1 MLGPRR
7 RAVVGATK
15 SAVALAVAL
24 ALAAGAAGAAEPARQ
39 AAAATPTAEEIA
51 ALKSRLAA
59 QQELLE
65 SQLRQLREQQ
75 AQIDALERR
84 LGAAAD
90 APAAPAAPV
99 VAAAAATVE
108 SAPAAVAAA
117 EPAALPPPVVTGRY
131 DGVGV
136 VVGGSLRTTVNTTGA
151 RMLPDAAPF
160 LVLPSVP
167 GVREGTTKIDA
178 RLSTLL
184 IAIRGRELGGFQ
196 LGGVIQAQL
205 FDGDLLSGKY
215 GVYPGVA
222 YVEATN
228 ERWRLAAGL
237 QPDVFSPK
245 IPRMVDSMSGMA
257 GSGNPGNSMKPQLRV
272 ERFVLTGGGKL
283 TLQAALADA
292 QPSNIQPPSL
302 ASTENTGTP
311 NYEARIAFARGAA
324 DKTVSWAPYPEWE
337 LGISGAT
344 GSFRTFSIAG
354 AFPAYDTDLSGV
366 AIEGAARFG
375 QRFAVQG
382 ELYRGRAF
390 APYLAG
396 IFQTVTA
403 DRTPVRSEGG
413 WGEFAWWW
421 TPTAHSHIG
430 YGRDRAWASSGAQ
443 PGVRSNE
450 TAFANLFWDPSPMT
464 TLGFEATWRRTE
476 YEGGLGNEGFALM
489 LSSELRF

>member
-1 MLGPRR
+1 MSRGSRVAVQGVLLGT
-7 RAVVGATK
+7 V
-15 SAVALAVAL
+15 L
-24 ALAAGAAGAAEPARQ
+24 ALGGGMAQAATP
-39 AAAATPTAEEIA
+39 AAAAPVPAASAPEIA
-51 ALKSRLAA
+51 ALKAKLAA

-65 SQLRQLREQQ
+65 LQLRQLREQQ
-75 AQIDALERR
+75 AQIDELERR
-84 LGAAAD
+84 IGSTA
-90 APAAPAAPV
+90 
-99 VAAAAATVE
+99 
-108 SAPAAVAAA
+108 SAPVAAA

-136 VVGGSLRTTVNTTGA
+136 VIGGSLRTTVNTTGA

-257 GSGNPGNSMKPQLRV
+257 GSG
-272 ERFVLTGGGKL
+272 
-283 TLQAALADA
+283 
-292 QPSNIQPPSL
+292 L

-382 ELYRGRAF
+382 ELYRGRAL
-390 APYLAG
+390 APYLAS

-421 TPTAHSHIG
+421 SPTAHSHFG
-430 YGRDRAWASSGAQ
+430 YGRDRAWSSSGAQ

-464 TLGFEATWRRTE
+464 TLGLEATWRRTE
-476 YEGGLGNEGFALM
+476 YEGEIDNEGLALM

>member
-1 MLGPRR
+1 MMRML
-7 RAVVGATK
+7 AATLAA
-15 SAVALAVAL
+15 SVALGG
-24 ALAAGAAGAAEPARQ
+24 GAASAAEAQ
-39 AAAATPTAEEIA
+39 SAAAPAPTAAEIA
-51 ALKSRLAA
+51 ALKAKLAA
-59 QQELLE
+59 QQDLLE
-65 SQLRQLREQQ
+65 AQLRQLREQQ
-75 AQIDALERR
+75 SQIEALERR
-84 LGAAAD
+84 LGAGATPSV
-90 APAAPAAPV
+90 PAAAETPAP
-99 VAAAAATVE
+99 
-108 SAPAAVAAA
+108 AVAAA
-117 EPAALPPPVVTGRY
+117 PTLPPPVVTGRY

-136 VVGGSLRTTVNTTGA
+136 VFGGSLRTTVNATGA

-160 LVLPSVP
+160 FVLPSVP

-184 IAIRGRELGGFQ
+184 VAIRGREYAGLQ

-222 YVEATN
+222 YVEAAN
-228 ERWRLAAGL
+228 ARWRFAVGL

-272 ERFVLTGGGKL
+272 ERFVTTGSGKL

-302 ASTENTGTP
+302 ASTENTGKP
-311 NYEARIAFARGAA
+311 NYEVRVAFARGAP
-324 DKTVSWAPYPEWE
+324 DETVSWVPYPEWE
-337 LGISGAT
+337 LGISGAS

-354 AFPAYDTDLSGV
+354 AFPAYDTGLSGV

-390 APYLAG
+390 APYLAS

-403 DRTPVRSEGG
+403 DRAPVRSEGG
-413 WGEFAWWW
+413 WGEVAWWW
-421 TPTAHSHIG
+421 SPTAHSHLG
-430 YGRDRAWASSGAQ
+430 YGRDRAWSAGAAQ

-464 TLGFEATWRRTE
+464 TLGLEATWRRTE
-476 YEGGLGNEGFALM
+476 YQGEVDNEGLALM

>member
-1 MLGPRR
+1 MSRGSRVAVQGVLLGT
-7 RAVVGATK
+7 V
-15 SAVALAVAL
+15 L
-24 ALAAGAAGAAEPARQ
+24 ALGGGMAQAATP
-39 AAAATPTAEEIA
+39 AAAAPVPAASAPEIA
-51 ALKSRLAA
+51 ALKAKLAA

-65 SQLRQLREQQ
+65 LQLRQLREQQ
-75 AQIDALERR
+75 AQIDELERR
-84 LGAAAD
+84 IGSTA
-90 APAAPAAPV
+90 
-99 VAAAAATVE
+99 
-108 SAPAAVAAA
+108 SAPVAAA
-117 EPAALPPPVVTGRY
+117 EPATLPPPVVAARY

-136 VVGGSLRTTVNTTGA
+136 VIGGSLRTTVNTTGA

-215 GVYPGVA
+215 GVYPGIA
-222 YVEATN
+222 YVEAAN
-228 ERWRLAAGL
+228 EHWRFAAGL

-257 GSGNPGNSMKPQLRV
+257 GSGNPGNSLKPELRV
-272 ERFVLTGGGKL
+272 ERFVLTDGGKL

-302 ASTENTGTP
+302 ASTENTGKP

-324 DKTVSWAPYPEWE
+324 DKTVSWTPYPEWE

-382 ELYRGRAF
+382 ELYRGRAL
-390 APYLAG
+390 APYLAS
-396 IFQTVTA
+396 IFQTVTV

-421 TPTAHSHIG
+421 SPTAHSHFG
-430 YGRDRAWASSGAQ
+430 YGRDRAWSSSGAQ

-464 TLGFEATWRRTE
+464 TLGLEATWRRTE
-476 YEGGLGNEGFALM
+476 YEGEIDNEGLALM

>member
-1 MLGPRR
+1 MLWARR
-7 RAVVGATK
+7 RAVVGAAR

-39 AAAATPTAEEIA
+39 ASAATPSAEELA

-90 APAAPAAPV
+90 APAAPAAPA
-99 VAAAAATVE
+99 VAAAAATAE
-108 SAPAAVAAA
+108 SAPAVVAAA

-136 VVGGSLRTTVNTTGA
+136 VIGGSLRTTVNTTGA

-257 GSGNPGNSMKPQLRV
+257 GSGNPGNSMKPQLRA
-272 ERFVLTGGGKL
+272 ERFLPMGGGKL

-292 QPSNIQPPSL
+292 QPSNIKPPSL
-302 ASTENTGTP
+302 ESTENTGQP
-311 NYEARIAFARGAA
+311 NYEARIAYARGTADAA
-324 DKTVSWAPYPEWE
+324 VSMVPYPEWE
-337 LGISGAT
+337 IGLSGAT
-344 GSFRTFSIAG
+344 GSFRSFSVSN
-354 AFPAYDTDLSGV
+354 AFPAYDTRLEGV
-366 AIEGAARFG
+366 ALEGAARFG
-375 QRFAVQG
+375 QRFGIQG

-390 APYLAG
+390 APYLGG
-396 IFQTVTA
+396 IFQTVA
-403 DRTPVRSEGG
+403 PDRTPVRSEGG
-413 WGEFAWWW
+413 WGELAWWW
-421 TPTAHSHIG
+421 RPTLHSHLG
-430 YGRDRAWASSGAQ
+430 YGRDRAWSTGGVQ
-443 PGVRSNE
+443 PALRTNE
-450 TAFANLFWDPSPMT
+450 TAFANLYWDPGPMT
-464 TLGFEATWRRTE
+464 TLGLEATWRRTG
-476 YEGGLGNEGFALM
+476 YEGDIDNEGLALM

>member
-1 MLGPRR
+1 
-7 RAVVGATK
+7 
-15 SAVALAVAL
+15 
-24 ALAAGAAGAAEPARQ
+24 
-39 AAAATPTAEEIA
+39 
-51 ALKSRLAA
+51 
-59 QQELLE
+59 
-65 SQLRQLREQQ
+65 
-75 AQIDALERR
+75 
-84 LGAAAD
+84 
-90 APAAPAAPV
+90 
-99 VAAAAATVE
+99 
-108 SAPAAVAAA
+108 
-117 EPAALPPPVVTGRY
+117 VVTGRY

-136 VVGGSLRTTVNTTGA
+136 VIGGSLRTTVNTTGA

-354 AFPAYDTDLSGV
+354 AFPAYDTDLSGI
-366 AIEGAARFG
+366 AIEGAARVG

-421 TPTAHSHIG
+421 QPDLHSHIG
-430 YGRDRAWASSGAQ
+430 YGRDRAWSSSGAQ

-464 TLGFEATWRRTE
+464 TLGLEATWRRTE

>member
-1 MLGPRR
+1 MIRGSRTAVPGVVLG
-7 RAVVGATK
+7 TM
-15 SAVALAVAL
+15 L
-24 ALAAGAAGAAEPARQ
+24 ALAGGMVQ
-39 AAAATPTAEEIA
+39 AATPAAVAPAPSAEELA
-51 ALKSRLAA
+51 ALKAKLAA

-65 SQLRQLREQQ
+65 AQLRQLREQQ
-75 AQIDALERR
+75 AQIDELERR
-84 LGAAAD
+84 LGG
-90 APAAPAAPV
+90 
-99 VAAAAATVE
+99 AAAA
-108 SAPAAVAAA
+108 PVAAA

-136 VVGGSLRTTVNTTGA
+136 IIGGSLRTTVNTTGA

-160 LVLPSVP
+160 FVLPSVP

-184 IAIRGRELGGFQ
+184 IAIRGRELGGFR

-205 FDGDLLSGKY
+205 FDGDLFSGKY

-222 YVEATN
+222 YVEAAN

-272 ERFVLTGGGKL
+272 ERFVAMDGGKL

-302 ASTENTGTP
+302 ASTENTGRP
-311 NYEARIAFARGAA
+311 NYEARLAYARGAA
-324 DKTVSWAPYPEWE
+324 DPAVSWVPYPEWE
-337 LGISGAT
+337 LGLSGAV
-344 GSFRTFSIAG
+344 GSFRSFSLSN
-354 AFPAYDTDLSGV
+354 AFPAYDTRLSGV
-366 AIEGAARFG
+366 ALEGAVRFG
-375 QRFAVQG
+375 RRFGIQG

-390 APYLAG
+390 APYLGG
-396 IFQTVTA
+396 IFQTVTGDQRA
-403 DRTPVRSEGG
+403 VRSEGG
-413 WGEFAWWW
+413 WGELAWWW
-421 TPTAHSHIG
+421 SSTAHSHIG
-430 YGRDRAWASSGAQ
+430 YGRDRAWGVGVAQ
-443 PGVRSNE
+443 PALRTNE

-464 TLGFEATWRRTE
+464 TLGLEATWRRTG
-476 YEGGLGNEGFALM
+476 YEGGIDSDGLALM

>member
-1 MLGPRR
+1 MMR
-7 RAVVGATK
+7 V
-15 SAVALAVAL
+15 
-24 ALAAGAAGAAEPARQ
+24 LAATLAAASALGGSVASAAEAPS
-39 AAAATPTAEEIA
+39 AAAAAPTAAEIA
-51 ALKSRLAA
+51 ALKAKLAA
-59 QQELLE
+59 QQDLLE
-65 SQLRQLREQQ
+65 AQLRQLREQQ
-75 AQIDALERR
+75 SQIEALERR
-84 LGAAAD
+84 LGAG
-90 APAAPAAPV
+90 
-99 VAAAAATVE
+99 AAASVPAVAETP
-108 SAPAAVAAA
+108 APAVAAA
-117 EPAALPPPVVTGRY
+117 PALPAPVVTGRY

-136 VVGGSLRTTVNTTGA
+136 VFGGSLRTTVNTTGA

-160 LVLPSVP
+160 FVLPSVP

-184 IAIRGRELGGFQ
+184 VAIRGREYAGFQ

-222 YVEATN
+222 YVEAAN
-228 ERWRLAAGL
+228 EGWRFAAGL

-272 ERFVLTGGGKL
+272 ERFVTTGSGKL

-302 ASTENTGTP
+302 ASTENTGKP
-311 NYEARIAFARGAA
+311 NYEARVAFARGAP
-324 DKTVSWAPYPEWE
+324 DKTVSWVPHPEWE
-337 LGISGAT
+337 LGISGAS

-354 AFPAYDTDLSGV
+354 AFPAYDTSLSGV

-390 APYLAG
+390 APYLAS

-403 DRTPVRSEGG
+403 DRAPVRSEGG
-413 WGEFAWWW
+413 WGEVAWWW
-421 TPTAHSHIG
+421 SPTAHSHLG
-430 YGRDRAWASSGAQ
+430 YGRDRAWSSGGAQ

-464 TLGFEATWRRTE
+464 TLGLEATWRRTA
-476 YEGGLGNEGFALM
+476 YEGDIENDGLALM

>member
-1 MLGPRR
+1 MRGP
-7 RAVVGATK
+7 A
-15 SAVALAVAL
+15 AVAMRATVATVAL
-24 ALAAGAAGAAEPARQ
+24 ALGGAASSAMAEPPTAAEV
-39 AAAATPTAEEIA
+39 A
-51 ALKSRLAA
+51 ALRAKLAA

-65 SQLRQLREQQ
+65 AQLRQLREQQ
-75 AQIDALERR
+75 AQIEALERR
-84 LGAAAD
+84 LGAGAPAPAATAAPVATVDPVAPTVVAAVEPPVAAD
-90 APAAPAAPV
+90 A
-99 VAAAAATVE
+99 
-108 SAPAAVAAA
+108 S
-117 EPAALPPPVVTGRY
+117 ALPPPVVTGRY

-136 VVGGSLRTTVNTTGA
+136 IIGGSLRTTVNTTGA

-184 IAIRGRELGGFQ
+184 VAIRGRELGGFQ

-222 YVEATN
+222 YVEAAN
-228 ERWRLAAGL
+228 DRWRLAAGL

-272 ERFVLTGGGKL
+272 ERFVRTDGGKW
-283 TLQAALADA
+283 TLQGALADA

-302 ASTENTGTP
+302 ASTENTGQP

-324 DKTVSWAPYPEWE
+324 DSAVSLVPYPEWE
-337 LGISGAT
+337 IGVSGAT
-344 GSFRTFSIAG
+344 GSFRTFSISN

-366 AIEGAARFG
+366 AIEGAVRVG
-375 QRFAVQG
+375 QRFGLQG

-403 DRTPVRSEGG
+403 DRVPVRSEGG
-413 WGEFAWWW
+413 WAEVAWWW
-421 TPTAHSHIG
+421 RPTLHTHFG
-430 YGRDRAWASSGAQ
+430 YGRDRAWATGGAQ

-464 TLGFEATWRRTE
+464 TLGLEATWRRTA
-476 YEGGLGNEGFALM
+476 YEGDIDNDGLALM